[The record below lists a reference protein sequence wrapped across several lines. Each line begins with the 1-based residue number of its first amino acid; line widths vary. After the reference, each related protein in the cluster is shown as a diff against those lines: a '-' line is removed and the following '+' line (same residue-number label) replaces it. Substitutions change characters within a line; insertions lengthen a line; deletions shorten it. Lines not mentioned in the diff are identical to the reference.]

1 MLVLQLDLVEAAAIP
16 AIDYLQNEKKES
28 LKIVRLKRSKE
39 LLMFKSIIIIQ

>member
-1 MLVLQLDLVEAAAIP
+1 MLVLQLDLVEAAAIS
-16 AIDYLQNEKKES
+16 AIDYLQNKKKES